1 MEQYYTHAFFV
12 DVGVNLSIGKE
23 VNKLQTR
30 FGFSEEMRKL
40 LLVQSQGKG
49 TLTLDSPTVGVANF
63 STVMQWYTLNGLD
76 DSLDVIERNEDSILA
91 DFLFVF
97 AQDHEGNQYAEIT
110 KGRWK
115 GYIVWLNACYY
126 ADVDSLEELL
136 EEYSEQS
143 ELTAV
148 RVDDELVFHLLYTSS
163 QLVSVKAQSLELF
176 LC

>member
-1 MEQYYTHAFFV
+1 MEQYYRHSFFV
-12 DVGVNLSIGKE
+12 DAGVNLSIGKE

-49 TLTLDSPTVGVANF
+49 TLTLGPSLDSFASF
-63 STVMQWYTLNGLD
+63 STIMQWYTLDGLD
-76 DSLDVIERNEDSILA
+76 DTLDVIERNEDFILA

-97 AQDHEGNQYAEIT
+97 AQDTEGNQYAEIT
-110 KGRWK
+110 KGRLK
-115 GYIVWLNACYY
+115 GHIVWLNACYY
-126 ADVDSLEELL
+126 EDVDSLEELL

-143 ELTAV
+143 ESPQIK
-148 RVDDELVFHLLYTSS
+148 VDDELVFHLLYTSN
-163 QLVSVKAQSLELF
+163 QLVSVRAQSLELF